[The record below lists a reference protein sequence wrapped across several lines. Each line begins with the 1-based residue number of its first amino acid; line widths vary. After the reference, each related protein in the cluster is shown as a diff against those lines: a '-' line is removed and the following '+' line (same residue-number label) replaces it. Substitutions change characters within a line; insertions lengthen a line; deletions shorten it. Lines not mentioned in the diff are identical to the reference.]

1 MLAQPQPF
9 RKGWQHSEALC
20 TLPTRRRD
28 AQWAGGISMDP
39 SRRTFLTGL
48 TAGGALLALAGPR
61 LLQAA
66 ELIQWQ
72 TWQDGL
78 KKATAEHKGIGLLVF
93 ADWCPHCRELQP
105 VFRDPETVRAAKSLV
120 MIRQNADEAPPWLQ
134 QRFGQFGS
142 YVPRLFFLHPD
153 GTMAAEIQSGNQ
165 RFPYYYQAHQGDTL
179 RAAMKRATA
188 LGKKA

>member
-1 MLAQPQPF
+1 MLAQQ
-9 RKGWQHSEALC
+9 RGLGKGWQFPIALC
-20 TLPTRRRD
+20 TLPEPRRA
-28 AQWAGGISMDP
+28 AQSPGKQQMDR

-48 TAGGALLALAGPR
+48 TASSALLALAGPR
-61 LLQAA
+61 LLEAA

-72 TWQDGL
+72 TWQEGL
-78 KKATAEHKGIGLLVF
+78 RKAAAEHKGIGLLIF

-120 MIRQNADEAPPWLQ
+120 MIRQNADEAPAWLM
-134 QRFGQFGS
+134 QRFGQFGT

-153 GTMAAEIQSGNQ
+153 GAMAAEIQSGNQ

-179 RAAMKRATA
+179 RDAMKKATA